1 MKLPKPGQQLVIV
14 GEIFTETE
22 SRVEQQFFFCDPR
35 LFAAHNVLIK
45 KTLNIGEDVLILRRL
60 LHGFW
65 LSLHMHQTHRQSS
78 FRGGLQRAGLG
89 QRTNIVDD
97 MRPGPGRLANNL
109 RLGGIH

>member
-1 MKLPKPGQQLVIV
+1 MKLPKPAQQLVIV
-14 GEIFTETE
+14 GEILPKPNPGSSSNF
-22 SRVEQQFFFCDPR
+22 S
-35 LFAAHNVLIK
+35 FAIPACSQRTMCSFI

-65 LSLHMHQTHRQSS
+65 LSLHMHQTHRQSG

-97 MRPGPGRLANNL
+97 MRPAPPIGE
-109 RLGGIH
+109 